1 MHSMNI
7 LQKNACSFSYKFREL
22 ISSLKPLPLISLRTS
37 GFIVQKTTCTP
48 VFIIE
53 LFIIAR
59 TWKQPTCPS
68 IDEYIKKL
76 WYIYTVEYYSVIKRN
91 NFESVLVRQMNLE
104 AIIQSEV
111 SQKETNKYIL
121 THTYGT

>member
-1 MHSMNI
+1 MHSVNI

-37 GFIVQKTTCTP
+37 GFIVQKTTCTS

-59 TWKQPTCPS
+59 TWKQPSCPS

-104 AIIQSEV
+104 PVLQIEV
-111 SQKETNKYIL
+111 SQKGKNKYHIL
-121 THTYGT
+121 THI